1 MSVDGFRN
9 HFLIFE
15 SGLEYM
21 RIINEEKKLMCEFM
35 PEPVFSV
42 WGSENPNYDSTVY
55 RYGYTSLT
63 APTSYYE
70 YDIEKNES
78 TFLKEIEVFRI

>member
-1 MSVDGFRN
+1 
-9 HFLIFE
+9 
-15 SGLEYM
+15 M
-21 RIINEEKKLMCEFM
+21 RITHA
-35 PEPVFSV
+35 EPVFSV

-70 YDIEKNES
+70 YDIEKNE
-78 TFLKEIEVFRI
+78 